1 MARKPTYE
9 ELEQRVNELE
19 KGAIELKQAE
29 EEKKELEAQ
38 LQQAQGLE
46 AIGTLAG
53 GVAHDLNNLF
63 MAIQSNAFLI
73 LSDIGS
79 THPHYE
85 FLTNIKD
92 QVKNGARLTRQLLGY
107 ARKGRY
113 YVEPINLN
121 ELVEKA
127 SDTISTTRKDISV
140 HRELSEDLFGIEA
153 DWSQIEQV
161 LLNLFLNAG
170 DAMPGGGDLILK
182 TTNVTDK
189 DMQGKLYDPKPGS
202 YVMLTVT
209 DTGAGMDKKTSDRIF
224 GTKEMGS
231 IKGTGLGLASV
242 YGIVKGH
249 GGYIDVESEKGQG
262 TTFTVYLPATE
273 KKVEETVKPPEQIIK
288 GTGIVLLVDDEDRII
303 DVGAKVLKKFGY
315 TVLEA
320 RGGRE
325 AIEIYKEYGDLIDLV
340 ILDMIMPGMNGG
352 EAYDRM
358 KEINPKVKVLLSS
371 GYSIDSGA
379 KEILNRGCNGF
390 IQKPFSMKKLS
401 QAIREVLDKK

>member
-9 ELEQRVNELE
+9 ELEQRVKELE
-19 KGAIELKQAE
+19 KGAIELTQAE

-38 LQQAQGLE
+38 RLE

-53 GVAHDLNNLF
+53 GVAHDLNNLL

-79 THPHYE
+79 THPHYQ

-161 LLNLFLNAG
+161 LLNLFVNAG

-189 DMQGKLYDPKPGS
+189 HMQGKLYDPRPGS

-209 DTGAGMDKKTSDRIF
+209 DTGAGMDKKTQERIF
-224 GTKEMGS
+224 EPFFSTKEMGS

-249 GGYIDVESEKGQG
+249 GGYIDVESEQGHG

-273 KKVEETVKPPEQIIK
+273 KKVEETLKPTEQIIK

-303 DVGAKVLKKFGY
+303 DVGVKVLKKFGY

-325 AIEIYKEYGDLIDLV
+325 AIEVYKEYGDLIDLV
-340 ILDMIMPGMNGG
+340 ILDMIMPGIDGG
-352 EAYDRM
+352 EAYDRI

-371 GYSIDSGA
+371 GYSIDGGA

-390 IQKPFSMKKLS
+390 IQKPFSMKELS
-401 QAIREVLDKK
+401 QAIRNVLGKE